1 MKYIFVKHKRF
12 LCLLAVFV
20 VLASTVSV
28 FAFSSSAKEVN
39 VTLPIRDYDLYQF
52 NFSSLSTDTSSP
64 TEFSYNFD
72 FYVQGV
78 ACDRMECYRYGLQ
91 GGNNVYYVRARKS
104 GTTSEYMWLCGATV
118 GLDDNRTFYE
128 ANYLIAVDEG
138 VSIPSGFTNYFPS
151 ARVDTDVYYSNN
163 MFIEID
169 QSHSWNLQKIYDGD
183 MFYIPSLY
191 SGVRYNYIS
200 LSDSVV
206 YLGNSDGELF
216 IGTYVVSGTKL
227 VITWNDSDIEFYLL
241 PVFNPSISMFLY
253 SNRYGVLTG
262 NVEIVPI
269 LKNSFPG
276 DTDVEALFADG
287 TSITVDGKSLSRIK
301 YDAVSS
307 DGEVADGINIYYDLD
322 GVTTL
327 VYEGNAWL
335 NDAYKLLLINSGGVI
350 FNSTKC
356 VFGYNTVRYDDQLPD
371 DSKVTISIEYRYGY
385 NNTQAAPTEFYTF
398 SKGELYNVNVP
409 TINGWLSNVTSVSG
423 VAGENTTYTVFY
435 YNGSNDNISP
445 GDIQSAYDRGFNDG
459 FNQGQNNASANPFT
473 GFFTGIWSALVDS
486 FDYVL
491 NGIGFNGITL
501 GNVIFTLVIIVVVGL
516 IVKLLL

>member
-1 MKYIFVKHKRF
+1 MKRFFVEHKRF
-12 LCLLAVFV
+12 LVFLIVLVLLASM
-20 VLASTVSV
+20 LSV
-28 FAFSSSAKEVN
+28 FAFASSAKEVN

-52 NFSSLSTDTSSP
+52 DFSSLSTDTSAP
-64 TEFSYNFD
+64 TEFTYNFD
-72 FYVQGV
+72 FYVQGI

-104 GTTSEYMWLCGATV
+104 GTSSEYMWLCGATV
-118 GLDDNRTFYE
+118 GLEDNRTFYE
-128 ANYLIAVDEG
+128 ANYLIAVEAG
-138 VSIPSGFTNYFPS
+138 FSIPSGFTNYFPT
-151 ARVDTDVYYSNN
+151 AELGIDVYYSNN

-169 QSHSWNLQKIYDGD
+169 QSYTWKVYDDYDGEL
-183 MFYIPSLY
+183 FYIPSLY
-191 SGVRYNYIS
+191 AGVNYDYIS
-200 LSDSVV
+200 LSDGVV

-216 IGTYVVSGTKL
+216 IGTYVDSGSTL
-227 VITWNDSDIEFYLL
+227 TVTWNDSDIEFYLL
-241 PVFNPSISMFLY
+241 PVFNPSISMFLHNN
-253 SNRYGVLTG
+253 SHGFLTG
-262 NVEIVPI
+262 NVEVVPI
-269 LKNSFPG
+269 LKNAFPS
-276 DTDVEALFADG
+276 DSDIEAAFADG
-287 TSITVDGKSLSRIK
+287 TNITVDGKNLTRIE
-301 YDAVSS
+301 YDALSS
-307 DGEVADGINIYYDLD
+307 DGDVVDSIDLYYDLD

-327 VYEGNAWL
+327 VYTNNAWL
-335 NDAYKLLLINSGGVI
+335 NDSYKLLVINSGGVI
-350 FNSTKC
+350 FNAWNSI
-356 VFGYNTVRYDDQLPD
+356 FGYNTVRYDDQLPD
-371 DSKVTISIEYRYGY
+371 DSRVTISIEYRYGY

-398 SKGELYNVNVP
+398 AKGESYSVNVP